1 MNALLAQVSQT
12 PTRLGPLQLPKV
24 QYSAILP
31 ELALVVGA
39 LALLMVWSLTRAKSR
54 VGINT
59 TLTIVAAAVSLG
71 GSWHLWA
78 DIDKHGPRTAVSG
91 AIVVDGF
98 SVFIMVLVGLAIVL
112 GALIS
117 DSYLRREQMEGPE
130 FQVLLLLSAS
140 GAMLMAA
147 SNDLILLFLGLEILS
162 LPLYVLAGYYRSREV
177 SREAAM
183 KYFLL
188 GAFSSALFLYGIA
201 MVYGATGSTNLPEIA
216 GWLAQNVVT
225 SNGVML
231 AGMALLIVGLG
242 FKVAA
247 VPFHAWTPDVYQ
259 GAPTPVTGF
268 MAAVAKAGGFAG
280 LLRVFLSAF
289 PVLRLDWQPIVWV
302 LAVLTLLVGS
312 VLAVVQTDIKRM
324 LAYSSISH
332 AGFVLIGLEAATRAG
347 LAAALFY
354 LFSYTFMVLGSFA
367 IVTLVGRKGDR
378 AHDLGS
384 YRGLAGVRPGLA
396 LAFTVFLMAQTGVPF
411 TSGFL
416 AKFYVISAAVAS
428 HSYALA
434 IIGMLSAA
442 IAAFFYLRVIVLMYS
457 PPAEG
462 ESAPRFRLPRTM
474 GVALAGALAVTL
486 VIGLYPGPVIDFA
499 RHATLLF

>member
-1 MNALLAQVSQT
+1 MLASLVAQVSQD
-12 PTRLGPLQLPKV
+12 PTRLGPLHLPKV
-24 QYSAILP
+24 EYSAIVP

-39 LALLMVWSLTRAKSR
+39 LVLLMFSSLIRSRAR
-54 VGINT
+54 VGVHTAIT
-59 TLTIVAAAVSLG
+59 ILTAAVALG
-71 GSWHLWA
+71 GSWHLWS
-78 DIDKHGPRTAVSG
+78 DIRHHGPRTAIAG
-91 AIVVDGF
+91 AIVVDGY
-98 SVFIMVLVGLAIVL
+98 SVFFAVLVALAVVL
-112 GALIS
+112 GALIA
-117 DSYLRREQMEGPE
+117 DSYLRRERMQGPE

-147 SNDLILLFLGLEILS
+147 SNDLIVLFLGLEILS
-162 LPLYVLAGYYRSREV
+162 IPLYVLAGYYRTREV

-201 MVYGATGSTNLPEIA
+201 LVYGATGSTNLPEIA
-216 GWLAQNVVT
+216 VWLAGNVTT
-225 SNGVML
+225 SNGVLL

-280 LLRVFLSAF
+280 LLRLFFSAF
-289 PVLRLDWQPIVWV
+289 PVLRLDWQPIIWV
-302 LAVLTLLVGS
+302 LAVLTLVVGS

-332 AGFVLIGLEAATRAG
+332 AGYVLIGLQAATRQG
-347 LAAALFY
+347 LAGSLFY
-354 LFSYTFMVLGSFA
+354 LLAYTFMVLGSFA
-367 IVTLVGRKGDR
+367 IVTLVGRRGDR
-378 AHDLGS
+378 AHDLAS
-384 YRGLAGVRPGLA
+384 YRGLASSRPGLA

-416 AKFYVISAAVAS
+416 AKFYVISAAVSA

-442 IAAFFYLRVIVLMYS
+442 VAAFFYLRVIVLMYS
-457 PPAEG
+457 PPADE
-462 ESAPRFRLPRTM
+462 ARPRLAVPPTM
-474 GVALAGALAVTL
+474 SVALVSALAFTIAV
-486 VIGLYPGPVIDFA
+486 GLFPSPIIDFA